1 MKTTPLEIVLETN
14 LYTATAADPWLKS
27 NDFKATPHSFCLVPN
42 TGGEI
47 GKVVVGG
54 GKALDLWTL
63 ASLPQKL
70 PQGKYTLIGAYAPE
84 QATTLALGW
93 ALGCYQF
100 NRYLK
105 QPKIFP
111 TLVMPQNADANFVE
125 NTRDATFLTRDLINT
140 PANDMMPKDLA
151 RVATK
156 IATTHQAKIT
166 VHTNIEHT
174 FPLVWAVGKGSENKP
189 CVIDIHWGD
198 AKNPK
203 ITLVGKGVCFD
214 SGGLDIK
221 PASAMKLMK
230 KDMGGAAIVLGLAQ
244 LIMAMCLPVRLR
256 VIIPAVENSV
266 SGNAFR
272 PLDIMR
278 SRKGLTVEIGDTDAE
293 GRLILADALNL
304 ATEDNPAL
312 LVDFAT
318 LTGAARVALGA
329 EIPAMFS
336 NAPKIAEEVV
346 DLSQTQQDP
355 LWQLPLY
362 AGYRSQLD
370 SKIADLNNVSNSG
383 YGGAITAAL
392 FLKEFVPDTIR
403 WMHID
408 CMAWNMSTQAGRPE
422 GGEAMGLRTLYAL
435 IQQGEWQHE

>member
-1 MKTTPLEIVLETN
+1 MNTTPLQIIVEADLESALKTE
-14 LYTATAADPWLKS
+14 PWLKS
-27 NDFKATPHSFCLVPN
+27 ADFKATPHNFCLVPDAN
-42 TGGEI
+42 GEI
-47 GKVVVGG
+47 KKVVVGG
-54 GKALDLWTL
+54 GKSLDLWTL

-70 PQGKYTLIGAYAPE
+70 PLGDYTLEGTYTPE
-84 QATTLALGW
+84 QATHLALGW
-93 ALGCYQF
+93 ELGRYQF
-100 NRYLK
+100 SRYLSK
-105 QPKIFP
+105 PKKFP
-111 TLVMPQNADANFVE
+111 TLVMPSTANALLVE
-125 NTRDATFLTRDLINT
+125 NMRDAIFLARDLINT
-140 PANDMMPKDLA
+140 PANDMMPADLS
-151 RVATK
+151 RVATS
-156 IATTHQAKIT
+156 IAATFDARIA
-166 VHTNIEHT
+166 VHTDIEQA

-189 CVIDIHWGD
+189 CVIDMQWGE

-221 PASAMKLMK
+221 PAGAMKLMK

-244 LIMAMCLPVRLR
+244 LIMAMHLPVRLR

-266 SGNAFR
+266 SGSAFR
-272 PLDIMR
+272 PLDIIK

-293 GRLILADALNL
+293 GRLILADALDL
-304 ATEDNPAL
+304 AAEEKPAL

-329 EIPAMFS
+329 EIPAVFS
-336 NAPKIAEEVV
+336 NTQSLAEKIVG
-346 DLSQTQQDP
+346 LSQTQQDP

-362 AGYRSQLD
+362 DGYRAQLD

-403 WMHID
+403 WVHID
-408 CMAWNMSTQAGRPE
+408 CMAWNMSTQSGRPE
-422 GGEAMGLRTLYAL
+422 GGEAMGLRTLFAL
-435 IQQGEWQHE
+435 LSQGEWQHD